1 MGASDKFLTSVA
13 AAHLAG
19 AWGACVRHFGEAEA
33 ARRCPS
39 LQLAATDKRSAR
51 ALVVSQSRAG
61 WTTARAKRAIAAAL
75 NQETGDGVRRC
86 AFLEALV
93 AERPHMAE
101 ALRAH
106 PAIAGAP
113 LESIRRRCEGH
124 AKPAVR
130 ELSLMLQTLEAAI
143 VRCAVGTLGEHGFE
157 TGGFL
162 ADGLLVRPLRADAAL
177 DRALTAVGTAVRE
190 ALGVSVVMECEHSIR
205 Q

>member
-1 MGASDKFLTSVA
+1 M
-13 AAHLAG
+13 H
-19 AWGACVRHFGEAEA
+19 W
-33 ARRCPS
+33 RRCPS
-39 LQLAATDKRSAR
+39 LRLAATDKRSAR

-75 NQETGDGVRRC
+75 NQETGDGVRRG

-190 ALGVSVVMECEHSIR
+190 ALGVSVVMECEHPR